1 MNYQIESIQK
11 FHYKKLLTII
21 KKEAVLIIATTL
33 AIITSFFSTPK
44 IEYIDFKVL
53 VLLFNLMVVVA
64 AFKELKV
71 LDSIAMWL
79 LSKCASHKSIT
90 ATLVFITF
98 FASTIVTND
107 VALITFVPI
116 TLILSKKI
124 NINPVLIVIFQTLAA
139 NLGSSLTPMGNP
151 QNLFIYSFFN
161 IAPFEFFKITMPL
174 FLISIIFLILIIII
188 GKNTT
193 YNFEIENVKV
203 TSLKKVIIFSVLL
216 FIILLSVFHII
227 DYKIT
232 FIMTL
237 AIVLIINK
245 SLLKFV
251 DYSLLL
257 TFIAFFIFIGNISS
271 MQSINNIM
279 SNLLSS
285 SENTYFSSIVV
296 SQVISN
302 VPSAILMSGFTNHFR
317 ELLLGVNIG
326 GLGTL
331 IASLASVISYKLY
344 INEYP
349 SKGRDYLI
357 KFTLINLL
365 GLLLLVP
372 IFYFF

>member
-1 MNYQIESIQK
+1 MNYKIETIHK
-11 FHYKKLLTII
+11 FPYKKLLTII
-21 KKEAVLIIATTL
+21 KKEAVLVVATVL

-79 LSKCASHKSIT
+79 LSRCTSYKSIT
-90 ATLVFITF
+90 FTLVFLTF
-98 FASTIVTND
+98 FASTLVTND
-107 VALITFVPI
+107 VALITFVPL

-139 NLGSSLTPMGNP
+139 NLGSALTPMGNP

-174 FLISIIFLILIIII
+174 FFIAIIFLIFIIII

-193 YNFEIENVKV
+193 YNFEIESIKV
-203 TSLKKVIIFSVLL
+203 TSIKNFAIFSALL
-216 FIILLSVFHII
+216 FIILLSVFHLI

-237 AIVLIINK
+237 AIVLIVNK
-245 SLLKFV
+245 SLLKSV
-251 DYSLLL
+251 DYSLLF
-257 TFIAFFIFIGNISS
+257 TFITFFVFIGNISS
-271 MQSINNIM
+271 MESINNIM
-279 SNLLSS
+279 SSLLSS
-285 SENTYFSSIVV
+285 SENTYFASIIA

-302 VPSAILMSGFTNHFR
+302 VPCAILMSGFTGHFR

-344 INEYP
+344 MNEYP
-349 SKGRDYLI
+349 SEGRDYII
-357 KFTLINLL
+357 KFTLLNLL